1 MKSPDELEYERAQ
14 HEHRGS
20 KRCDMCERLA
30 LHKYVCKDGNVLDV
44 CGVCYTVVSTSEEVE
59 KLKAWWLKTHN
70 GLRKAHQ
77 LEIGVRNNKIKEL
90 AGKHERVVRL
100 LETAE
105 GKIDHINKKENAHDI
120 WLRRLEQRIETLEI
134 QHDGMKDKLKHYTR
148 SPQEG
153 I

>member
-90 AGKHERVVRL
+90 AGKLESHIKWQDKRVT
-100 LETAE
+100 LEAKYHNE
-105 GKIDHINKKENAHDI
+105 Q
-120 WLRRLEQRIETLEI
+120 EQRIETLEI